1 MYKDAGWHYQHM
13 KDPRITSEG
22 SIMPAYPWLIE
33 DDGDYSNIEE
43 KIQAMSTL
51 GVPYEDGYENYALE
65 DLYIQADSI
74 SSFLRNE
81 KGIQVDKDKEI
92 VALIAY
98 LHKLGRDINV
108 K

>member
-1 MYKDAGWHYQHM
+1 
-13 KDPRITSEG
+13 
-22 SIMPAYPWLIE
+22 MPAYPWLIE